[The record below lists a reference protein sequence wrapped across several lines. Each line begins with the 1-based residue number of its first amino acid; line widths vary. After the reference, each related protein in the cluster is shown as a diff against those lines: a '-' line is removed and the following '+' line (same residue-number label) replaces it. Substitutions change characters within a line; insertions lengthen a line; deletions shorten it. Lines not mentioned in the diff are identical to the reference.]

1 MDKTRFIGRVPT
13 LRALINN
20 WVENRYGRK
29 VTSVATTT
37 EQNPRYT
44 RLIQRHLN
52 RVEQQI
58 KNLEAK
64 SKGGEPSRRLV
75 QLKNQRE
82 LLLLLH
88 QYGKPLHATQWL
100 AALAWEH
107 GLNENQLRLHANTL
121 QQLYKQGV
129 VKGKVFA
136 LGRNG
141 ENLLERV
148 HNLIYNETR
157 ENPRVFTVH
166 QIAEALE
173 PQLTN
178 PREKLLLENHISQA
192 LGVLD
197 LMGLTLKLPHVPS
210 STLRSGRG
218 GGEFVWTHYNVKD
231 NPITVPLWNYQFRVL
246 LKLLEGPKL
255 QHELHLPQKIP
266 GNKIAGSP
274 EGITPNISQLRLA
287 VSNLLENNLIQERKT
302 GNTFEYRLTPYSEK
316 LVRDTLEKNRLNPEL
331 RIALLSEPY
340 AGLKPLERRRFEEFE
355 LRIKILKAFKQN
367 PQLRENLPR
376 GRPKDLV
383 NLQGGG
389 PTKLARDIASETG
402 RDFKKIFSMISR
414 IKRALKRGE
423 HPFRQFL
430 TEGGESETLE
440 KYINNLS
447 KEDQEFA
454 REYFKEN
461 PLPND

>member
-107 GLNENQLRLHANTL
+107 GLNEKQLWPHVRTL
-121 QQLYKQGV
+121 YNLYKQGV
-129 VKGKVFA
+129 VKGVVLPV
-136 LGRNG
+136 LGLKG

-148 HNLIYNETR
+148 HNFIYNETR

-178 PREKLLLENHISQA
+178 PREKLLLKNRITQA

-197 LMGLTLKLPHVPS
+197 LMGLTLKLPTASPP
-210 STLRSGRG
+210 TLRSGRG

-231 NPITVPLWNYQFRVL
+231 NPITVPLWNHQFQVL
-246 LKLLEGPKL
+246 LKLFQEGPKL
-255 QHELHLPQKIP
+255 QHELYLPQKIP
-266 GNKIAGSP
+266 ANRIAGSP
-274 EGITPNISQLRLA
+274 EGVTSNASSLRHV
-287 VSNLLENNLIQERKT
+287 VSNLLENNLIKQRKT
-302 GNTFEYRLTPYSEK
+302 GKTFEYRLTPYTEK

-340 AGLKPLERRRFEEFE
+340 HGLKPVERRKFKEFK

-367 PQLRENLPR
+367 PQLLTNPQHGDRKNLAMRIASQTGGDIKKISKMIDHIKSALKQNKNPLQYATESGIGKKYAENLQPDDR
-376 GRPKDLV
+376 KFFDEYSEEIQSRQKNLNPK
-383 NLQGGG
+383 
-389 PTKLARDIASETG
+389 T
-402 RDFKKIFSMISR
+402 
-414 IKRALKRGE
+414 
-423 HPFRQFL
+423 
-430 TEGGESETLE
+430 
-440 KYINNLS
+440 
-447 KEDQEFA
+447 
-454 REYFKEN
+454 
-461 PLPND
+461 

>member
-29 VTSVATTT
+29 VTSVATTI
-37 EQNPRYT
+37 ERDPSYT
-44 RLIQRHLN
+44 SLIEGHLN
-52 RVEQQI
+52 EVEQRI
-58 KNLEAK
+58 RNLEAK

-75 QLKNQRE
+75 QLKNQKE

-107 GLNENQLRLHANTL
+107 GLNENQLRPHVRTL
-121 QQLYKQGV
+121 YNLYIQGV
-129 VKGKVFA
+129 VKGEVLNV
-136 LGRNG
+136 LGRKG

-148 HNLIYNETR
+148 HNFIYNETR

-178 PREKLLLENHISQA
+178 PREKFLLENRIIQA

-210 STLRSGRG
+210 STLRSGG
-218 GGEFVWTHYNVKD
+218 GSGEFVWTHYNVKD
-231 NPITVPLWNYQFRVL
+231 NPITVPLWNNQFRVL
-246 LKLLEGPKL
+246 LKLFQEGPKL

-266 GNKIAGSP
+266 GNRIAGSP
-274 EGITPNISQLRLA
+274 EGITPHLGTLRHV
-287 VSNLLENNLIQERKT
+287 VSNLLENNLIQQRKI
-302 GNTFEYRLTPYSEK
+302 GKTFEYRLTPYTEK

-331 RIALLSEPY
+331 RSALLSEPY
-340 AGLKPLERRRFEEFE
+340 HGLKPLEQRRFKEFE
-355 LRIKILKAFKQN
+355 TRIKILKAFKQN

-389 PTKLARDIASETG
+389 LTKLARDIASETG
-402 RDFKKIFSMISR
+402 GDFKKIFKMASR
-414 IKRALKRGE
+414 IKCELKQHK
-423 HPFRQFL
+423 HPFRQFSRN
-430 TEGGESETLE
+430 SETLE

-454 REYFKEN
+454 RKYLKEN
-461 PLPND
+461 RLPND